1 MLFPVL
7 FYRNRSNERTVM
19 SHEKHV
25 DESWKEAAAQAKT
38 QSPEE
43 NASAEIPQVDFINY
57 VTSMALQAV
66 IFLGDIPHPVT
77 NKIEKNL
84 DQAKFIIDT
93 LIMIREKTK
102 GNLEKPEEDILSTAI
117 YELQS
122 KFIAI
127 KQQS

>member
-1 MLFPVL
+1 
-7 FYRNRSNERTVM
+7 M

-43 NASAEIPQVDFINY
+43 NASTELPQVDFVNY

-66 IFLGDIPHPVT
+66 IFLGDVPHPVT

-102 GNLEKPEEDILSTAI
+102 GNLEKPEEDILNTAI